1 MRAGNVFMFFLLLLS
16 CSKKESNDE
25 TVALKLQDVS
35 YGNDAKQKF
44 DLYLPANRNSNDTKV
59 LILIHGGGWTEGD
72 KADFNPFI
80 TELQKRLPGYAFVNI
95 NYRLASSNRFLFPTQ
110 ENDVKAA
117 IEFIAARSGEYKI
130 SKKIALLG
138 ASAGG
143 HLALLQAYKYNN
155 PVAIK
160 AVISLFGPTELV
172 SLYNSPPTPAIPLLL
187 SLVIGGNPVSHA
199 EIYQQSSPLNFV
211 TSQSCPSQLLHGG
224 KDPLIPPAQ
233 SDLLKNKLDAVGVIN
248 EYVFYPNEGHG
259 WIGNNLIDSFN
270 KMEAF
275 LKKHLQ

>member
-1 MRAGNVFMFFLLLLS
+1 MRASIFFAFVLLLLS

-25 TVALKLQDVS
+25 PVAVKLQDVS
-35 YGNDAKQKF
+35 YGNDTKQKF

-80 TELQKRLPGYAFVNI
+80 TELQKRLPGFAMASI

-117 IEFIAARSGEYKI
+117 IEFIAAKSGEYKI
-130 SKKIALLG
+130 SKKFALLG
-138 ASAGG
+138 ASAGA
-143 HLALLQAYKYNN
+143 HLALLHAYKYNN

-187 SLVIGGNPVSHA
+187 SLVIGGSPASHA

-211 TSQSCPSQLLHGG
+211 TSQSCPTLLLHGG
-224 KDPLIPPAQ
+224 KDPLIPASQ
-233 SDLLKNKLDAVGVIN
+233 SELLNNQLNAVGATCQYI
-248 EYVFYPNEGHG
+248 FYANEGHG
-259 WIGNNLIDSFN
+259 WTGNNLIDSFD

-275 LKKHLQ
+275 LKKHVQ